1 MSSLHTRCGT
11 IPMSSA
17 FIVSM
22 EKRISTGAM
31 SLRALARS
39 RRRTLI
45 AMKAPEIDWAKTRTS
60 ASMLAEP
67 NSALVIPAASM
78 LPSIAGAD
86 RPSLR
91 ATSQPATPMSSV
103 SATAST
109 ATPSARK
116 PMWRCCVDCTV
127 PRPSYPSQRACHPVL
142 IVFRFGIPAVRRT
155 GRRQELGGCRPG
167 KPRGRGGA
175 HAAQRGQ
182 HANRSARRHSNRSP
196 TTGCE
201 SVPSNRSPVTTA

>member
-22 EKRISTGAM
+22 EKRISTRAM
-31 SLRALARS
+31 SLRAFARS

-45 AMKAPEIDWAKTRTS
+45 AMEAPEIDWAKTRTS
-60 ASMLAEP
+60 ASMLAGP

-78 LPSIAGAD
+78 LSSIAGAD

-155 GRRQELGGCRPG
+155 GRRQEL
-167 KPRGRGGA
+167 RGAGRESHEGEAAPTLHKGAGMRIEA
-175 HAAQRGQ
+175 HAGTRTDLPQRDVSLCPRTDLQ
-182 HANRSARRHSNRSP
+182 
-196 TTGCE
+196 
-201 SVPSNRSPVTTA
+201 